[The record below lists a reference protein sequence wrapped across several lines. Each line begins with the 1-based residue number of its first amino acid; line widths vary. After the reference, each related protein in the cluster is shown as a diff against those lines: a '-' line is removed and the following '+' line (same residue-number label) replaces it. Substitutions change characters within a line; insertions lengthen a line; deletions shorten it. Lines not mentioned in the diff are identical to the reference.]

1 MAGSMESA
9 MADDEVVAG
18 PTDEPVGAAE
28 EAAVPPTRRGRQVA
42 GIRVFSSASHAPRA
56 RRPTDGVLMVLAFL
70 GIVALSFPAPGP
82 TALDTAAAD
91 LVAELPGLFGWFW
104 EIVYDLLLVWS
115 LVLLLLALFAPG
127 RKRLFLDEVLAVTL
141 GLASTILV
149 AGIGGTDSSTS
160 LEGLLNSSSPAI
172 YLGTRV
178 AVATAVIVTASPH
191 LARPMRHIGRW
202 LIALG
207 ILSSIALGATLPIG
221 AAAGFLIGVAAAALT
236 HLLVGS
242 PGGNLTLEQVSEALS
257 ELGVAASGLR
267 EAVLQ
272 QRGVVLAFASS
283 PDGRPLM
290 VKVFG
295 RDAWDGQLAAATWS
309 AIWNRGAKPVGRGRL
324 QQVEHEAFVTLLAER
339 SGVPVLSVVAAGEV
353 AEGDAFLVLQADG
366 RSFGSLAADEID
378 DDMLRRWWQILG
390 ALHRLGLSHGRV
402 DADRLGVRSD
412 GSPVFIDLSA
422 ARVAA
427 TENELLTDRAQL
439 LVLTTLSVGSDRA
452 VSVAIDVL
460 GNDGIAEVVPFLQP
474 AVFDLDTRKAIRG
487 DDWSFK
493 DLRTLIAGR
502 TESDVPPL
510 EPIRRITWG
519 GLAKIT
525 VAGLLAY
532 ALISGFADV
541 GIDTIVKEFRN
552 ADWAWLMAALIVTP
566 FAQVPQAL
574 STMGATMQSVR
585 FWPVLMLQYGV
596 QFIALA
602 VPSSAARVALEIRFF
617 QRVGVP
623 GAGAISIG
631 LIDSFSTFVIQ
642 MLMITV
648 ILISGM
654 VSLSLPSSDQGSSDG
669 SSTSFNWQALLI
681 ATALVLVALIIALLV
696 PKTRR
701 MLHGFWKV
709 LRERA
714 SDAKAALRV
723 VRHPRKLLLLLGGNL
738 VAQVMLSIILGLCL
752 HAFGHSTS
760 LAALILVNTFVSLF
774 AGFMPVPG
782 GVGVAEAGYTAGL
795 IAVGIPEGAAT
806 STALAFRLATFYLP
820 PLWGAFAMR
829 WMKQHDYL

>member
-18 PTDEPVGAAE
+18 PNDEPAGAAE
-28 EAAVPPTRRGRQVA
+28 EAPVPATRRGRQVA

-56 RRPTDGVLMVLAFL
+56 RRPTDGVLFVLAFL

-115 LVLLLLALFAPG
+115 LVLLLLALLASG

-141 GLASTILV
+141 GLGSTILV
-149 AGIGGTDSSTS
+149 AGISGTDTSTS
-160 LEGLLNSSSPAI
+160 FEGFLNSSSPPI
-172 YLGTRV
+172 YLATRV

-191 LARPMRHIGRW
+191 LARPLRHVGRW
-202 LIALG
+202 LISLG
-207 ILSSIALGATLPIG
+207 ILAGIALGATLPIG
-221 AAAGFLIGVAAAALT
+221 AAAGFLIGIAAAALT

-242 PGGNLTLEQVSEALS
+242 PGGNLTLGQVSEALS
-257 ELGVAASGLR
+257 ELGVAASDLR
-267 EAVLQ
+267 VAVLQ

-283 PDGRPLM
+283 SDGRPLM

-295 RDAWDGQLAAATWS
+295 RDAWDGQLVAATWS

-339 SGVPVLSVVAAGEV
+339 GGVPVLSVVAAGEV

-366 RSFGSLAADEID
+366 RSYGSFAAGEID
-378 DDMLRRWWQILG
+378 DDMVRRWWQILG
-390 ALHRLGLSHGRV
+390 ALHGLGLSHGRV
-402 DADRLGVRSD
+402 DADRLGVRAD
-412 GSPVFIDLSA
+412 GSPVFVDLSA

-439 LVLTTLSVGSDRA
+439 LVLTALSVGSDRA

-460 GNDGIAEVVPFLQP
+460 GNDGITEVVPFLQP
-474 AVFDLDTRKAIRG
+474 AVFDLDTRKAIRAG
-487 DDWSFK
+487 DWSFK

-502 TESDVPPL
+502 TDSDVPPL
-510 EPIRRITWG
+510 EPIRRITWV
-519 GLAKIT
+519 GLAKIA
-525 VAGLLAY
+525 VAGFLAY
-532 ALISGFADV
+532 AVISTFADV
-541 GIDTIVKEFRN
+541 GIDTIVKEFKK
-552 ADWAWLMAALIVTP
+552 ADWAWLVAAVFVTP
-566 FAQVPQAL
+566 FAQVPQAF

-654 VSLSLPSSDQGSSDG
+654 VSLSLPSSDQGSSGG
-669 SSTSFNWQALLI
+669 SSGSFNWQALLI
-681 ATALVLVALIIALLV
+681 ATALVVVAVIIALLV

-738 VAQVMLSIILGLCL
+738 AAQVMLSIILGLCL